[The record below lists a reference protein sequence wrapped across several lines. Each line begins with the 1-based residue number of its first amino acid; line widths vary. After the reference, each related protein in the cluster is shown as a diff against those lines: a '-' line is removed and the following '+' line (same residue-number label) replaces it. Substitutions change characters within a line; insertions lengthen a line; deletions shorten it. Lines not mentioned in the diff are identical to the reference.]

1 MATIGTNRGSNIP
14 NIDNTLL
21 ATSGQPSADKQVKAT
36 KLTRGFKLTPDSYTT
51 IDELIKVT
59 KEDIMPDLVKTYGDQ
74 GLTGFLKLTGAIN
87 NGGSSD
93 QIEWWEEGRRHRAFD
108 YSSTDI
114 TDNNTNLTVKASET
128 EGGKFCAHVQK
139 NDVVMDAETGTRYI
153 VQAGGATTSA
163 SSPSNAVL
171 VKLDDSAVGDAGT
184 DYVSSNGKFLIL
196 GNMYAQ
202 GTNQPTGFVDPG
214 LARYINPYMIVKDRY
229 EVNGSQATNIGYV
242 NMGNG
247 DFRWFMYG
255 ESEARKRF
263 EDKRELMML
272 FGEKRDQAGTTTALD
287 NNLAGSE
294 GYFSAIENRGIN
306 VSSAGTN
313 ALDSFAEFDDI
324 IIELDKQ
331 GAPSEYAM
339 YVNRKQDLAIDDML
353 AAGIATGVTAGL
365 PGQFGA
371 FQNSP
376 DIAVQ
381 LGFKSFTRG
390 GYTFHKHDWRLLN
403 DPTML
408 GAASNNF
415 IQAAM
420 VPMSTVAD
428 ARSGASVPALS
439 MYYKEANG
447 YSREMEH
454 WVTGGGVLGHNNNGD
469 AGTDQAVFHYRSEIA
484 LCVRAANQHV
494 LIKG

>member
-1 MATIGTNRGSNIP
+1 MADLGSTP
-14 NIDNTLL
+14 SVDNTLSVSNK
-21 ATSGQPSADKQVKAT
+21 TITNT
-36 KLTRGFKLTPDSYTT
+36 KLSRGFKLTPDSYTT
-51 IDELIKVT
+51 IDELIKAT
-59 KEDIMPDLVKTYGDQ
+59 REDVMPELVQIYGDQ
-74 GLTGFLKLTGAIN
+74 GLTGFLKLTGAVN

-93 QIEWWEEGRRHRAFD
+93 QIDWWEAGRRHRA
-108 YSSTDI
+108 YSSISLSGTGASITVTDA
-114 TDNNTNLTVKASET
+114 TFKAE
-128 EGGKFCAHVQK
+128 VQK
-139 NDVVMDAETGTRYI
+139 NDVVMDAETGTRFI
-153 VQAGGATTSA
+153 VQSGGATTSTT
-163 SSPSNAVL
+163 SPSDVVL
-171 VKLDDSAVGDAGT
+171 VKMDNTSIGAS
-184 DYVSSNGKFLIL
+184 DYSSTATLLVI
-196 GNMYAQ
+196 GNIYAQ
-202 GTNQPTGFVDPG
+202 GTNQPTGFTDPG
-214 LARYINPYMIVKDRY
+214 IVRYTNPYMIVKDRY
-229 EVNGSQATNIGYV
+229 EVNGSQATNVGYV
-242 NMGNG
+242 NLGGG

-255 ESEARKRF
+255 EKEARARF

-272 FGEKRDQAGTTTALD
+272 FGEKRTGSDGTALD
-287 NNLAGSE
+287 NTLAGSE
-294 GYFSAIENRGIN
+294 GYFSAIENRGI
-306 VSSAGTN
+306 VVQN
-313 ALDSFAEFDDI
+313 AASNPLDSFSEFDDI
-324 IIELDKQ
+324 ILELDKQ

-376 DIAVQ
+376 DMAVQ

-408 GAASNNF
+408 GAATNNF
-415 IQAAM
+415 LQGCM
-420 VPMSTVAD
+420 VPLRTVND

-439 MYYKEANG
+439 MHYKEANG

-454 WVTGGGVLGHNNNGD
+454 WVTGGGVLGHTNNGD

-494 LIKG
+494 MIKG

>member
-1 MATIGTNRGSNIP
+1 MATIGSTRGTDIP
-14 NIDNTLL
+14 NIDNTL
-21 ATSGQPSADKQVKAT
+21 SVSDKTVKNT
-36 KLTRGFKLTPDSYTT
+36 LLSRGFKITPDAYTT
-51 IDELIKVT
+51 IDDLIKAT
-59 KEDIMPDLVKTYGDQ
+59 KEDVMPDLVKTYGDQ
-74 GLTGFLKLTGAIN
+74 GLTGFLKLTGAITS
-87 NGGSSD
+87 GGSSD
-93 QIEWWEEGRRHRAFD
+93 QVDWWEEGRRHRAFD
-108 YSSTDI
+108 YTTSSDLTLGGSGVS
-114 TDNNTNLTVKASET
+114 LTVASSN
-128 EGGKFCAHVQK
+128 ALASNVQK
-139 NDVVMDAETGTRYI
+139 NDVVMDAETGARFI
-153 VQAGGATTSA
+153 VQAGGFTSGTA
-163 SSPSNAVL
+163 ANVVL
-171 VKLDDSAVGDAGT
+171 VKMDNTATVSGT
-184 DYVSSNGKFLIL
+184 DYNATSGKFLVI
-196 GNMYAQ
+196 GNVYAQ
-202 GTNQPTGFVDPG
+202 GTNQPVGFTDPG
-214 LARYINPYMIVKDRY
+214 IVRYTNPYMIVKDRY

-242 NMGNG
+242 NLGNG
-247 DFRWFMYG
+247 DYRWFMYG
-255 ESEARKRF
+255 EKEARARF

-272 FGEKRDQAGTTTALD
+272 FGEKRASGSAATALD
-287 NNLAGSE
+287 NALAGSE
-294 GYFSAIENRGIN
+294 GYFSAIENRGIQ
-306 VSSAGTN
+306 VASASSN
-313 ALDSFAEFDDI
+313 PLDSFSEFDDI

-371 FQNSP
+371 FQNSA
-376 DIAVQ
+376 DMAVQ

-408 GAASNNF
+408 GAGSTNY
-415 IQAAM
+415 IQGAM
-420 VPMSTVAD
+420 VPLRTVND

-439 MYYKEANG
+439 MHYKEANG

-494 LIKG
+494 MIKG

>member
-1 MATIGTNRGSNIP
+1 MATIGATRGTDIP
-14 NIDNTLL
+14 NIDNTL
-21 ATSGQPSADKQVKAT
+21 SVSDKQVKAT
-36 KLTRGFKLTPDSYTT
+36 KLSRGFKLTPDSYTT

-74 GLTGFLKLTGAIN
+74 GLTGFLKLTGALN

-93 QIEWWEEGRRHRAFD
+93 QIEWWEEGRRHRVYENVSLSGTGASISVSSSHAF
-108 YSSTDI
+108 SA
-114 TDNNTNLTVKASET
+114 N
-128 EGGKFCAHVQK
+128 VQK
-139 NDVVMDAETGTRYI
+139 NDVVMDADTGTRFI
-153 VQAGGATTSA
+153 VQAGGATTST
-163 SSPSNAVL
+163 SSPSAAVL
-171 VKLDDSAVGDAGT
+171 VKMDNTSIVAADYTGT
-184 DYVSSNGKFLIL
+184 ANLIVL
-196 GNMYAQ
+196 GNIYAQ

-214 LARYINPYMIVKDRY
+214 LVRYVNPYMIVKDRY

-255 ESEARKRF
+255 EAEARKRF

-272 FGEKRDQAGTTTALD
+272 LGEKRTGSAGLALD
-287 NNLAGSE
+287 NALPGSE

-324 IIELDKQ
+324 IVELDKQ

-365 PGQFGA
+365 PAQFGA

-376 DIAVQ
+376 DMAVQ

-408 GAASNNF
+408 GAGISKNF

-454 WVTGGGVLGHNNNGD
+454 WVTGGGVLGHNSNGD

>member
-1 MATIGTNRGSNIP
+1 MASIGTDRTAGTGDLPPLDASLLSGNNSKSIS
-14 NIDNTLL
+14 NTLL
-21 ATSGQPSADKQVKAT
+21 N
-36 KLTRGFKLTPDSYTT
+36 RGFKLTPDSYTT
-51 IDELIKVT
+51 VDELIKAT
-59 KEDIMPDLVKTYGDQ
+59 REDVMPDLVKIYGDQ
-74 GLTGFLKLTGAIN
+74 GLTGFLKLTGAVN

-93 QIEWWEEGRRHRAFD
+93 QIDWWEEGRRHRA
-108 YSSTDI
+108 YAYTTDLTAG
-114 TDNNTNLTVKASET
+114 TDNKNVVVAAANALASN
-128 EGGKFCAHVQK
+128 VQK
-139 NDVVMDAETGTRYI
+139 NDVVMDAESGARFIVQSGGFTTGTAQDVVLVKMDNSAAVSGTDY
-153 VQAGGATTSA
+153 SA
-163 SSPSNAVL
+163 SSGKLL
-171 VKLDDSAVGDAGT
+171 V
-184 DYVSSNGKFLIL
+184 I
-196 GNMYAQ
+196 GNIYAQ
-202 GTNQPTGFVDPG
+202 GTNQPVGFTDPG
-214 LARYINPYMIVKDRY
+214 IVRYTNPYMIVKDRY

-242 NMGNG
+242 NMGGG
-247 DFRWFMYG
+247 DYRWFMYG
-255 ESEARKRF
+255 EAEARKRF

-272 FGEKRDQAGTTTALD
+272 FGEKRATGSAATALD
-287 NNLAGSE
+287 NALAGSE
-294 GYFSAIENRGIN
+294 GYFAAIEDRGIQ
-306 VSSAGTN
+306 VASASAN
-313 ALDSFAEFDDI
+313 PLDSFSEFDDI
-324 IIELDKQ
+324 ILELDKQ

-371 FQNSP
+371 FQNNA
-376 DIAVQ
+376 DMAVQ

-408 GAASNNF
+408 GASSTNF
-415 IQAAM
+415 IQGAM
-420 VPMSTVAD
+420 VPLRTVND

-439 MYYKEANG
+439 MHYKEANG

-494 LIKG
+494 VIKG